1 MINDEKVFFAY
12 NKFNVT
18 LCLEYTYA
26 YFFQPFD
33 PRNPPPPPHHPPS
46 YLDKQLTSMKYV
58 R

>member
-26 YFFQPFD
+26 YFFSPST
-33 PRNPPPPPHHPPS
+33 PATPPLP
-46 YLDKQLTSMKYV
+46 LTIPLHISISN
-58 R
+58 